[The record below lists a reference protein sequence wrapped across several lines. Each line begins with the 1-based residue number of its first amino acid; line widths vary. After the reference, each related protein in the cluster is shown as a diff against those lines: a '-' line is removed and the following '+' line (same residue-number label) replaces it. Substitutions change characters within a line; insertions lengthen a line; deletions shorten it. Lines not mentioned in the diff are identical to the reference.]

1 MRQACRRIVVVA
13 ALVTGACRGKHKPA
27 AAQADAAVPRPA
39 APAEAAPKVDVDVRC
54 ERILSHEL
62 LTKHFRGRHLEPGN
76 DAPAWSRS
84 CAIGPPAGKPGE
96 VGTTIQ
102 VSCGKA
108 YVTEESLGPQREAA
122 TKQGFQPLDGI
133 GRFAAR
139 RQGELRLFD
148 DDTPCF
154 FSVHGFTPP
163 EKLVDFARDLA
174 AATTPASYHEP

>member
-1 MRQACRRIVVVA
+1 MQRARIVLLAFTAVA
-13 ALVTGACRGKHKPA
+13 ACGAKKKAQPAQATDAAAPVAVAEPA
-27 AAQADAAVPRPA
+27 A
-39 APAEAAPKVDVDVRC
+39 KVDVDVRC